1 MSVCFEFFRNRV
13 CIWFDIKNFLLCY
26 IILVG
31 DVNMVNCVYIIGLL
45 VIFYLLFKM
54 FVVLF
59 NLFNN
64 LIKYIEFNVNINKW
78 KLLVIS
84 VKLFIIKNVI
94 N

>member
-1 MSVCFEFFRNRV
+1 
-13 CIWFDIKNFLLCY
+13 
-26 IILVG
+26 
-31 DVNMVNCVYIIGLL
+31 MVNCVYIIGLW

-84 VKLFIIKNVI
+84 VKLFIIINVR

>member
-1 MSVCFEFFRNRV
+1 
-13 CIWFDIKNFLLCY
+13 
-26 IILVG
+26 
-31 DVNMVNCVYIIGLL
+31 MVNCVYIIGLW

-84 VKLFIIKNVI
+84 VKLFIIKNVM

>member
-1 MSVCFEFFRNRV
+1 
-13 CIWFDIKNFLLCY
+13 
-26 IILVG
+26 
-31 DVNMVNCVYIIGLL
+31 MVNCVYIIGLL

>member
-1 MSVCFEFFRNRV
+1 
-13 CIWFDIKNFLLCY
+13 
-26 IILVG
+26 
-31 DVNMVNCVYIIGLL
+31 MVNCVYIIGLW

-78 KLLVIS
+78 KLLFIS

>member
-1 MSVCFEFFRNRV
+1 
-13 CIWFDIKNFLLCY
+13 
-26 IILVG
+26 
-31 DVNMVNCVYIIGLL
+31 MVNCVYIIGLW

-64 LIKYIEFNVNINKW
+64 LIKYIEFNVNFNKW

-84 VKLFIIKNVI
+84 VKLFIIKNVL

>member
-1 MSVCFEFFRNRV
+1 
-13 CIWFDIKNFLLCY
+13 
-26 IILVG
+26 
-31 DVNMVNCVYIIGLL
+31 MVNCVYIIGLW

-84 VKLFIIKNVI
+84 VKLFVIKNVI

>member
-1 MSVCFEFFRNRV
+1 M
-13 CIWFDIKNFLLCY
+13 
-26 IILVG
+26 G
-31 DVNMVNCVYIIGLL
+31 DVNMVNCVYIIGLW

>member
-1 MSVCFEFFRNRV
+1 
-13 CIWFDIKNFLLCY
+13 
-26 IILVG
+26 
-31 DVNMVNCVYIIGLL
+31 MVNCVYIIGLW